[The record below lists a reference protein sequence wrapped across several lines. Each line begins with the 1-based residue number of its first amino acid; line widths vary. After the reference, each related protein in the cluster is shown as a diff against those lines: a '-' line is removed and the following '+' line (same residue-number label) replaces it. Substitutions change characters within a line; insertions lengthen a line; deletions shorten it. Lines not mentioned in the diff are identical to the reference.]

1 MDIRL
6 ICRIVFPTL
15 FPVILD
21 TDSVICNESIMFF
34 WKSAIY
40 MVRIW
45 ANSKYLEIVIVQA
58 VINMYFCIRKEQHYC
73 L

>member
-6 ICRIVFPTL
+6 VCRIVFPTL

-34 WKSAIY
+34 
-40 MVRIW
+40 
-45 ANSKYLEIVIVQA
+45 LEISHLHGPCMGKLKILR
-58 VINMYFCIRKEQHYC
+58 NSDCPGSD
-73 L
+73 

>member
-6 ICRIVFPTL
+6 VCRIVFPTL

-34 WKSAIY
+34 FC
-40 MVRIW
+40 MVRVW
-45 ANSKYLEIVIVQA
+45 ANSKYLEIVIVRA